1 MKRSSIAIGILVVV
15 CCGLLVG
22 LLMQRCA
29 WNAQSATS
37 EESAAQAET
46 AAGDDSAEEAAQGSE
61 ASGEQEGQDKGQ
73 PSDAS
78 AKGAKDAAPVKGDKG
93 GETGKGDQ
101 ADKAAQGE
109 QGGAGDKPGDANELA
124 AAQAGDEAQ
133 TAQQDDASATAKRDG
148 GPDQAEQGERSRRS
162 GRGPGR
168 RGEGRPRPREGE
180 PGQGP
185 EDKPGP
191 GETKPGEEA
200 QAAQAEVK
208 EDPND
213 PLVAIN
219 FKDMEMKEV
228 IPLIAEWTDKR
239 IIPDEAV
246 MGQKLTIYA
255 HEKVRRSEALALIYA
270 SLQTKGYMPEVRGE
284 TLFLK
289 PASQA
294 KLMSVPT
301 IGPDEPLALFEDKE
315 QLAQKFFQLNNY
327 SPARL
332 QQVILPLMAEYGYC
346 TADESTRS
354 LVVIETIGNLQRIER
369 IISQLDTEAA
379 EPMLLEVC
387 EVHHEDP
394 AEIVQLLKI
403 LLADLGKS
411 RGGTSPAGDRAVV
424 VGAGDMPIVL
434 IAEPKRKWIIAKA
447 APAAMEQVKTWIKR
461 LDQEGTAGTEFTPI
475 QVDYVSVRELAEQV
489 NRMMERLPGYEQDL
503 KANVR
508 VLPLEQ
514 NNTLMVF
521 GSVEKRELIKK
532 LVSEVDLPPTD
543 YERQT
548 FELKHADAT
557 EVKGF
562 IEELYSDEAGQD
574 PYSRYGYGYGYGGY
588 SRRGRGGGTSER
600 DKVRVIDYP
609 TLKRV
614 TVVASPEKLKE
625 IAAQIAEWDKP
636 LDIESVRPMIVELH
650 NSDPVKMAQLL
661 STLFTESESQMGS
674 FYDYFFRGRGREEQK
689 TIVGPLYGQLSFEA
703 VPDTKKIIV
712 ISKIPEAYE
721 VVRGL
726 IEELDRQEAAEL
738 PMIVT
743 LKYADPEDLCERL
756 NALLNKPGT
765 PATIRLAERQL
776 SSTGSAA
783 TNVEESQA
791 SSSQQQG
798 RNENEQANVYTPWWN
813 SDRQRADEEQPL
825 SNIIGKIRFI
835 PDRRSK
841 AVLVVSPAEYL
852 EHIKSMI
859 EVLDQP
865 ADQVMVKAV
874 VVRVTHEAMTSLG
887 LELSSNSAAFGT
899 LGEDAVAAFG
909 FLEYAEQKGSVR
921 LGANMDVAAMV
932 DFLVKTTNARVLN
945 QPTLWAKDNEE
956 AEMFRGRMVPRIK
969 GSVNSTDLTAIRQ
982 DVQFIPVGVTLR
994 LRPNI
999 TPEKSI
1005 DLAINLIISE
1015 LESELLLGN
1024 TVTSETNTTT
1034 HMIVDNGETL
1044 MLSGI
1049 LFQNDR
1055 EVERKIPLLGDLPLL
1070 GPLFRHYDVEQSNDE
1085 MLIFITPTVV
1095 GNETGA
1101 AQAEAQRAREKMER
1115 SLRQLS
1121 AAVPQGDKDE
1131 DKDEA
1136 DASEVTNN

>member
-1 MKRSSIAIGILVVV
+1 MKRSSIVIGVLVVV

-22 LLMQRCA
+22 LVMQRHA
-29 WNAQSATS
+29 WKAYSAGDESLTQH
-37 EESAAQAET
+37 EAGGGDSAA
-46 AAGDDSAEEAAQGSE
+46 EAATDGS
-61 ASGEQEGQDKGQ
+61 AGE
-73 PSDAS
+73 
-78 AKGAKDAAPVKGDKG
+78 
-93 GETGKGDQ
+93 GE
-101 ADKAAQGE
+101 DKAAQGDASKPDTPAEGDKGTAATKGDKTEVAGKNE
-109 QGGAGDKPGDANELA
+109 QGGRSAKADAP
-124 AAQAGDEAQ
+124 Q
-133 TAQQDDASATAKRDG
+133 TPEKARDASEAEAAK
-148 GPDQAEQGERSRRS
+148 AESDK
-162 GRGPGR
+162 
-168 RGEGRPRPREGE
+168 EGKGS
-180 PGQGP
+180 
-185 EDKPGP
+185 
-191 GETKPGEEA
+191 EA
-200 QAAQAEVK
+200 QAKAESDKEGKGSEAQAKAESGEAKPEKKAPAGEGEVAA
-208 EDPND
+208 DPND

-239 IIPDEAV
+239 IIPDEQV
-246 MGQKLTIYA
+246 MGKKLTIYS

-270 SLQTKGYMPEVRGE
+270 SLQTKGYMPEVRGDV
-284 TLFLK
+284 LFLK
-289 PASQA
+289 PAAQA

-301 IGPDEPLALFEDKE
+301 IGPEEPLALFEDKA

-327 SPARL
+327 SPAKL

-369 IISQLDTEAA
+369 IISQLDTPAA

-387 EVHHEDP
+387 EVQHEDP

-403 LLADLGKS
+403 LLADLGKGHG
-411 RGGTSPAGDRAVV
+411 RGSPSGGRAVV
-424 VGAGDMPIVL
+424 VGASTTPIVL
-434 IAEPKRKWIIAKA
+434 LAEPKRKWIIAKA
-447 APAAMEQVKTWIKR
+447 APTEMTQVKAWIKR
-461 LDQEGTAGTEFTPI
+461 LDQEGTAGTEFTSI
-475 QVDYVSVRELAEQV
+475 QVDYVSVRELADQV
-489 NRMMERLPGYEQDL
+489 NRTMERLPGYEQQL

-521 GSVEKRELIKK
+521 GSTEKRELIQK
-532 LVSEVDLPPTD
+532 LVSEIDLPPTE

-574 PYSRYGYGYGYGGY
+574 QYSRYRYYGYYGYG
-588 SRRGRGGGTSER
+588 RQGRGGASQR

-614 TVVASPEKLKE
+614 TVVASAEKLKE
-625 IAAQIAEWDKP
+625 IAAQIAEWDKQ
-636 LDIESVRPMIVELH
+636 LDIDSVQPMIVELH
-650 NSDPVKMAQLL
+650 NSDPVKMAKLL
-661 STLFTESESQMGS
+661 STLFSETEGQTSWRPWYWG
-674 FYDYFFRGRGREEQK
+674 YDDNQEQK
-689 TIVGPLYGQLSFEA
+689 KIVGALYGQLTFEA
-703 VPDTKKIIV
+703 VPDTKKLIV
-712 ISKIPEAYE
+712 ISKIPEAYD

-726 IEELDRQEAAEL
+726 IEQLDRQEAAEL

-783 TNVEESQA
+783 TDVEDGQA
-791 SSSQQQG
+791 TATRQQG

-835 PDRRSK
+835 PDSRSK
-841 AVLVVSPAEYL
+841 AVLVVSPTEYL
-852 EHIKSMI
+852 DHIRSMI

-865 ADQVMVKAV
+865 AEQVMVKAV

-887 LELSSNSAAFGT
+887 LKLSSNPAAFGT
-899 LGEDAVAAFG
+899 IEENAVAALG
-909 FLEYAEQKGSVR
+909 FLEYAEQRGSVK
-921 LGANMDVAAMV
+921 LGANLDVSALV
-932 DFLVKTTNARVLN
+932 DFLVKTTDAKVLN

-999 TPEKSI
+999 TPEKAI
-1005 DLAINLIISE
+1005 NLAINLIVSE
-1015 LESELLLGN
+1015 LEPELLLGN

-1049 LFQNDR
+1049 LFQTDR
-1055 EVERKIPLLGDLPLL
+1055 NVERKIPLLGDLPLL
-1070 GPLFRHYDVEQSNDE
+1070 GPLFRHYDVQQSNDE
-1085 MLIFITPTVV
+1085 LLIFVTPTVV
-1095 GNETGA
+1095 GEETAG
-1101 AQAEAQRAREKMER
+1101 AQAEAALAREKMER

-1121 AAVPQGDKDE
+1121 AAVPQGDESEDE
-1131 DKDEA
+1131 SPEQVD
-1136 DASEVTNN
+1136 N